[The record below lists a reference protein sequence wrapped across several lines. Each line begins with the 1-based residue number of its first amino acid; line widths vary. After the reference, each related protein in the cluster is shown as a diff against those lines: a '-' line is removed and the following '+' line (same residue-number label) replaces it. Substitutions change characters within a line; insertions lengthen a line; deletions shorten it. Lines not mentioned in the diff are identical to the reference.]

1 MACKVLKSKGV
12 LRDIFDIEEVERED
26 IRVTSEVA
34 VGSEYLPVSKMGNGT
49 NEKVHWRASNA
60 SRPACVA
67 HARSFLVVFYRQL
80 RIVERPKIIA

>member
-26 IRVTSEVA
+26 IPVTSEVA

-49 NEKVHWRASNA
+49 N
-60 SRPACVA
+60 
-67 HARSFLVVFYRQL
+67 
-80 RIVERPKIIA
+80 